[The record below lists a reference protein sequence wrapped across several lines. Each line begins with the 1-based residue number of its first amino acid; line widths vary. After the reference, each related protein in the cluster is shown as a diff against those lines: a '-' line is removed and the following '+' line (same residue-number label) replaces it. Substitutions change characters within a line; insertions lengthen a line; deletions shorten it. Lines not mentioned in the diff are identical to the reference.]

1 MDDIDKFL
9 YEDLDDIGDI
19 TSDLLFTSES
29 SKAKIIVKEKGIIAG
44 AQEVKKI
51 FQKLKVTTN
60 FLVNDGDFVNKYRI
74 IAELNGK
81 ARSILKGERLALNI
95 LGRMSG
101 IATKTNK
108 FVGTVKKINP
118 FITIAATRKTT
129 PGFRKYEKKAV
140 IIGGG
145 EPHRMGLYDAIMIK
159 DNHIKLSG
167 SVESAINIIKQK
179 IKDKIIEI
187 EIEYEKDAIIA
198 AELGVDII
206 MLDNFKPESAK
217 KITEKIKK
225 INKNILIEISGEIT
239 LENIKKYASFADRI
253 SLGCI
258 THSVK
263 NIDFSLEFI

>member
-1 MDDIDKFL
+1 
-9 YEDLDDIGDI
+9 
-19 TSDLLFTSES
+19 
-29 SKAKIIVKEKGIIAG
+29 
-44 AQEVKKI
+44 
-51 FQKLKVTTN
+51 
-60 FLVNDGDFVNKYRI
+60 
-74 IAELNGK
+74 
-81 ARSILKGERLALNI
+81 
-95 LGRMSG
+95 
-101 IATKTNK
+101 
-108 FVGTVKKINP
+108 
-118 FITIAATRKTT
+118 
-129 PGFRKYEKKAV
+129 
-140 IIGGG
+140 
-145 EPHRMGLYDAIMIK
+145 MGLYDAIMIK

-187 EIEYEKDAIIA
+187 EIENEKDAIIA

-225 INKNILIEISGEIT
+225 INKNILIEISGGIN
-239 LENIKKYASFADRI
+239 LENIKNYASFADRI